1 MDSEK
6 PLPVRQLFLICAV
19 RFAEP
24 ISFSIHVPFIYFMV
38 RDFHVGKDTDI
49 GYYVSL
55 ITSAFA
61 ISQLASAMPI
71 GMISD
76 RIGRRPVVLLGLA
89 VGIISSISFGLSK
102 TYAWAL
108 CTKILSGL
116 LDNNIAVLK
125 SMVSELSMGYSE
137 TQRARAFSM
146 LQVVFGLGGIVGAS
160 LGGYLSEPVR
170 KYPAVFGRGGPIT
183 DFLTEFPYFLPC
195 FVASC
200 IATVGW
206 IAGFLLLEETLIR
219 KKESLISQQE
229 DEEGG
234 EEERLLTEE
243 AESGY
248 QTFGA
253 NNDQSNLDPKP
264 SSASFRDALTPAVI
278 AVCVTYGLAAYQNVF
293 YDELF
298 PTWSATDRDTG
309 GLGLNS
315 NEIGTALSFA
325 GMVTLFVQFFMY
337 HRLTGWLG
345 TVRLFRASLLLSI
358 FVFGL
363 QGCVRYLHSGDDDGK
378 WLLFAGLLLSIGL
391 KTLCQTVAMTGSII
405 LVNNAAPRMDA
416 LGAINAFSQCCSSAM
431 RALGPASS
439 GYIYS
444 STIAAVWLPFV
455 IRAHLSWI
463 LLGCVAAVTFV
474 VSMQLNPAKYL
485 SRRKE

>member
-1 MDSEK
+1 METEK
-6 PLPVRQLFLICAV
+6 PLPFRQLFLICAV

-24 ISFSIHVPFIYFMV
+24 ISFSIHIPFIYFMV
-38 RDFHVGKDTDI
+38 RDFHIGKETDI

-55 ITSAFA
+55 ITSSFA
-61 ISQLASAMPI
+61 ISQLASALPI
-71 GMISD
+71 GMLSD

-89 VGIISSISFGLSK
+89 VGIISILSFGLSK
-102 TYAWAL
+102 SYQWAL
-108 CTKILSGL
+108 CTKVLSGL

-170 KYPAVFGRGGPIT
+170 KYPNVFGRGGPIT

-195 FVASC
+195 FAASC
-200 IATVGW
+200 IATIGW
-206 IAGFLLLEETLIR
+206 IAGFLFLEETLIR
-219 KKESLISQQE
+219 KKQMQIAQNGEQQGLLINGENESE
-229 DEEGG
+229 D
-234 EEERLLTEE
+234 
-243 AESGY
+243 Y
-248 QTFGA
+248 QTFGR
-253 NNDQSNLDPKP
+253 QSGGNQFNEPQP
-264 SSASFRDALTPAVI
+264 SATFRDVLTPAVVG
-278 AVCVTYGLAAYQNVF
+278 VCITYALAAYQNVF

-298 PTWSATDRDTG
+298 PTWSASDRGVG

-325 GMVTLFVQFFMY
+325 GMVTLFVQFFIY

-345 TVRLFRASLLLSI
+345 TIRLFRASLLLSI

-363 QGCVRYLHSGDDDGK
+363 QGCVRYLQNGDDDIK
-378 WLLFAGLLLSIGL
+378 WLFWVGLLLSIGL

-405 LVNNAAPRMDA
+405 LINNAAPRVDA
-416 LGAINAFSQCCSSAM
+416 LGTINAFSQCCSSAM

-439 GYIYS
+439 GFIYS
-444 STIAAVWLPFV
+444 STIAAVGLPFTV
-455 IRAHLSWI
+455 RAHLSWVI
-463 LLGCVAAVTFV
+463 LSCVAIITYT
-474 VSMQLNPAKYL
+474 VSMQLNPAKYI
-485 SRRKE
+485 SKPKE

>member
-1 MDSEK
+1 
-6 PLPVRQLFLICAV
+6 
-19 RFAEP
+19 
-24 ISFSIHVPFIYFMV
+24 MV
-38 RDFHVGKDTDI
+38 RDFHIGKETDI

-55 ITSAFA
+55 ITSSFA
-61 ISQLASAMPI
+61 ISQLASALPI
-71 GMISD
+71 GMLSD

-89 VGIISSISFGLSK
+89 VGIISILSFGLSK
-102 TYAWAL
+102 TYTWAI

-160 LGGYLSEPVR
+160 LGGYLSDPVR
-170 KYPAVFGRGGPIT
+170 KYPGVFGRGGPIT

-195 FVASC
+195 FVAAI
-200 IATVGW
+200 IALIGW
-206 IAGFLLLEETLIR
+206 IAGFLFLEETLVR
-219 KKESLISQQE
+219 KKVGHTGQDEEQESLLNNNNNEESE
-229 DEEGG
+229 D
-234 EEERLLTEE
+234 
-243 AESGY
+243 Y
-248 QTFGA
+248 QTFGSDDS
-253 NNDQSNLDPKP
+253 NNKKKQP
-264 SSASFRDALTPAVI
+264 SFATLHDVLTPAVI

-298 PTWSATDRDTG
+298 PTWSATDRETG

-358 FVFGL
+358 FVFGF
-363 QGCVRYLHSGDDDGK
+363 QGCVRYLYTGNEDSK
-378 WLLFAGLLLSIGL
+378 WLLWTGLLMSIGL

-405 LVNNAAPRMDA
+405 LVNNAAPRVDA

-439 GYIYS
+439 GFIYS
-444 STIAAVWLPFV
+444 STIAAVGLPFV
-455 IRAHLSWI
+455 IRAHLSWVI
-463 LLGCVAAVTFV
+463 LSCVAMVTFI
-474 VSMQLNPAKYL
+474 VSMQLNPSKYI
-485 SRRKE
+485 SKRND